1 MRRHVPERVREEGG
15 ADMAFWT
22 MFAIALVVSSI
33 GFKKFVWFI
42 SLGYGFSMAVIG
54 LALLILFV
62 GKLDPASVVLCALLM
77 VYGLRL
83 GIYLA
88 MRERR
93 SAAYNKVIATQVN
106 DGSDTPL
113 PLQVV
118 IWAVCALLY
127 ACEASPAIFRLSNGI
142 GTDTCAVAGA
152 AIMLAGIVLESA
164 SDLQK
169 SAQKRV
175 NPHRFCDKGLYSF
188 VRCPNYL
195 GEVITWT
202 GRLISGLTAL
212 SSPLQWIAA
221 IIGYIGIVYVMF
233 GGARRLEIRQ
243 NKNYGAD
250 PEYQTYIKKTPILLP
265 FVPLYSVEK
274 YTWLKG

>member
-1 MRRHVPERVREEGG
+1 
-15 ADMAFWT
+15 MAFWT

-113 PLQVV
+113 PLQNP
-118 IWAVCALLY
+118 
-127 ACEASPAIFRLSNGI
+127 SRLS
-142 GTDTCAVAGA
+142 AWS
-152 AIMLAGIVLESA
+152 LAL
-164 SDLQK
+164 
-169 SAQKRV
+169 
-175 NPHRFCDKGLYSF
+175 
-188 VRCPNYL
+188 
-195 GEVITWT
+195 
-202 GRLISGLTAL
+202 
-212 SSPLQWIAA
+212 
-221 IIGYIGIVYVMF
+221 
-233 GGARRLEIRQ
+233 
-243 NKNYGAD
+243 
-250 PEYQTYIKKTPILLP
+250 
-265 FVPLYSVEK
+265 
-274 YTWLKG
+274 